1 MDTPQ
6 TPQLGT
12 TPEDLRTHAR
22 FIRDELA
29 PLVASKG
36 HSALERED
44 VATLSSIMFSLNAV
58 PMTLELLRFSRID
71 KALRVIAM
79 GSEWPLE
86 IMMQAEELITKWEL
100 ALGSLQSIHADLWGL
115 GGRLDGLKR
124 ETGQKNEGIEEE
136 VLSRI
141 NASQTDRLTLEKDLE
156 SSWIVD
162 PPIDPREAHRYGHL
176 GFKIG
181 A

>member
-1 MDTPQ
+1 MDTLQ
-6 TPQLGT
+6 TPQIGT
-12 TPEDLRTHAR
+12 TPEDLRIHAR

-44 VATLSSIMFSLNAV
+44 VSTLSSIMFSLNAV

-100 ALGSLQSIHADLWGL
+100 ALGSLQGIHTDLWGP
-115 GGRLDGLKR
+115 GERLEGLKKKTSQQSERR
-124 ETGQKNEGIEEE
+124 EEQ
-136 VLSRI
+136 VLSPM
-141 NASQTDRLTLEKDLE
+141 NASQVDRLIVEKDPE

-162 PPIDPREAHRYGHL
+162 PPVDPHRSHRYGHL
-176 GFKIG
+176 GFTIG